1 MPTTTLSLVKLLPRR
16 RKDEPA
22 VDTAPEDAAAPGT
35 GKGRPTP
42 KRRDVAPGRR
52 GPVAPPPMTRREAYR
67 RMREKNSTRRQAA
80 REQVRGGGG
89 GGSGERQLPARDRGP
104 ERALV
109 RDIVDSRR
117 NIGSIFLFVAVLVF
131 VGYLLPSSAARAWA
145 VSLWMAVFLMIIVD
159 SFVLARRIKSIA
171 RERFPEAKPRG
182 LTWYGIQRST
192 MIRRWRLP
200 KARVKVGDKI

>member
-1 MPTTTLSLVKLLPRR
+1 
-16 RKDEPA
+16 
-22 VDTAPEDAAAPGT
+22 
-35 GKGRPTP
+35 
-42 KRRDVAPGRR
+42 
-52 GPVAPPPMTRREAYR
+52 
-67 RMREKNSTRRQAA
+67 MREKNSTRRQAA

-89 GGSGERQLPARDRGP
+89 EGRQLAPRDRGP

-117 NIGSIFLFVAVLVF
+117 NMGSIFLFVAVLVF
-131 VGYLLPSSAARAWA
+131 VGYLVPSSAARAWA

-159 SFVLARRIKSIA
+159 SFVLGRRIKA
-171 RERFPEAKPRG
+171 TVRDRFPDTTARG

-200 KARVKVGDKI
+200 KAQVKVGEKI